1 MILKLDEQN
10 FVVEN
15 DVYFTDDFELF
26 SKIVST
32 AKKWSIT
39 KNCFESQKIVNQKKP
54 VDVFLKKKSQ
64 KLTVKIICINDQNGF
79 LISDQNAVSKLSCHF
94 DCPIIIFNDCK
105 KTKFPSFIKQFQ
117 LTQYTN
123 EVIAAEKRHL
133 SVKFNN
139 KILSVPKIKTK
150 SIWML
155 LLTILLGCFG
165 NTCFYFS
172 GFFDISTQID
182 STYQY
187 IGKRAYESDN
197 NYSHAEYIPNI
208 PLSILG
214 EGGANEIMNLASGY
228 NSFTPYYYV
237 STSNFR
243 DTKYVPFYIRAYSR
257 DLSDIKITF
266 ANGKTKNITLIS
278 SGTDLGYASPT
289 NDESISTYNVFSKI
303 ALKRKFYLPNDFRDN
318 NSKTLFL
325 TTSLIEEIKNE
336 DEVIEDYIAN
346 PEQHVILTIGEN
358 EYEYSIANLLV
369 DDYGHT
375 PVFKTFLGDFAY
387 LNLSFLNE
395 SLYANMCFDSSS
407 SYINTQTLVNSS
419 LLPYFQEG
427 DCFIGYSYVQG
438 LKTEISEFTELSNL
452 YTISLFGK
460 ESNWGNIAKYL
471 FVFAGIILEIIF
483 TLLIYKCS
491 KSLDSS
497 WKYSPLFFNLLLG
510 LLILTPPIFVS
521 VCLNIYQVTNSFN
534 FSSYKI
540 LNSFGGLFCLISFL
554 CIFAV
559 LFLPKIVKKLLKRR
573 EKSHETLH
581 E

>member
-1 MILKLDEQN
+1 MILRLDEQN

-15 DVYFTDDFELF
+15 DVYFTNDFELF
-26 SKIVST
+26 SKIVSI
-32 AKKWSIT
+32 AKKWSIA
-39 KNCFESQKIVNQKKP
+39 KNCFNSQKIVNQKKSI
-54 VDVFLKKKSQ
+54 DNFLRNKSQ
-64 KLTVKIICINDQNGF
+64 KLTVKIICIDDKDGILMNDQNM
-79 LISDQNAVSKLSCHF
+79 VSKLNCRF
-94 DCPIIIFNDCK
+94 DCPVLIFSGCE
-105 KTKFPSFIKQFQ
+105 KTKIPSFIKQFQ
-117 LTQYTN
+117 LTKYS
-123 EVIAAEKRHL
+123 AEANFVEKKHL

-139 KILSVPKIKTK
+139 KILFVPKIKTK
-150 SIWML
+150 RIWML
-155 LLTILLGCFG
+155 LLTLLLGCFG
-165 NTCFYFS
+165 NACFYFS

-187 IGKRAYESDN
+187 IGKKANESDN
-197 NYSHAEYIPNI
+197 NYSHAEYISNT
-208 PLSILG
+208 PLNILG

-237 STSNFR
+237 STSDFR
-243 DTKYVPFYIRAYSR
+243 ETKYVPFYIRAYSK

-278 SGTDLGYASPT
+278 SGTDLGYAAPT

-336 DEVIEDYIAN
+336 DEKIEDYIAN
-346 PEQHVILTIGEN
+346 PEQHVILTIGEYQ
-358 EYEYSIANLLV
+358 YEYSIANLLV

-375 PVFKTFLGDFAY
+375 PIFKMFLGDFAY
-387 LNLSFLNE
+387 LNLSFLSE

-407 SYINTQTLVNSS
+407 SYINTQTLVSSS

-427 DCFIGYSYVQG
+427 DCFIGYSYIQG

-460 ESNWGNIAKYL
+460 ESNWSNIAKYL
-471 FVFAGIILEIIF
+471 FIFAGIILEIIF
-483 TLLIYKCS
+483 ALLIYKYS
-491 KSLDSS
+491 KSLESFC
-497 WKYSPLFFNLLLG
+497 KHSPIIFNLLLT
-510 LLILTPPIFVS
+510 LLILIPPIFVS
-521 VCLNIYQVTNSFN
+521 VCLNIYQVANNFN

-554 CIFAV
+554 CIITV
-559 LFLPKIVKKLLKRR
+559 LFLPKIVKKLLNRR
-573 EKSHETLH
+573 KKSYETLH